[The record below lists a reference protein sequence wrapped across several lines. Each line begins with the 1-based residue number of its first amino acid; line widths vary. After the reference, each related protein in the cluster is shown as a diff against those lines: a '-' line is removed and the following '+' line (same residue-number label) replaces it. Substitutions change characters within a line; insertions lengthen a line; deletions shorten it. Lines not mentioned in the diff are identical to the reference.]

1 MKKLLLGSALMFFA
15 SLAFAEMVVIVHP
28 SNGNTLDKDAI
39 QRIFLGK
46 IRAFP
51 DGKEAVPISLK
62 EGSAE
67 YNAFAESVLD
77 KSDKQLKAYWAKI
90 IFTGQGTPPREV
102 DNAAQMLELIGNNPN
117 LIGFVPAGSETGAVK
132 AVGKF

>member
-62 EGSAE
+62 EGTAE

-102 DNAAQMLELIGNNPN
+102 DNAAQMLELISNNPN

-132 AVGKF
+132 AAGKF